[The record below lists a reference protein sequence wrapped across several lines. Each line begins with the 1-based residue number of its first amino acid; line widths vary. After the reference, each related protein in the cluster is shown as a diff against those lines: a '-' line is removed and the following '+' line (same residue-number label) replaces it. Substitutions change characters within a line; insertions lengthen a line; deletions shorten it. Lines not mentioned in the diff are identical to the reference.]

1 MAFYGYTQKIYSEE
15 AFFKR
20 EEELKFFFNWVHRK
34 SSEGALRGLKVLI
47 EALRKDLRRLKG
59 DLEEGEQEE
68 EIVEIETKE
77 EDSGA
82 AENVAENSALEVY
95 QPK

>member
-1 MAFYGYTQKIYSEE
+1 MGTSQEFRGSSYS
-15 AFFKR
+15 
-20 EEELKFFFNWVHRK
+20 
-34 SSEGALRGLKVLI
+34 LKVLI